1 MIAKLNMWFSSH
13 RRGWWFY
20 PACLLI
26 CALLALVAPISGN
39 RVLWFYF
46 GFLVMLLFLL
56 RPHSPVYT
64 IVPESGGKGAWVSVI
79 VAVLIIALCTLPMGV
94 HPRWNGQNPGCRN
107 QYELMAEAF
116 LEGHID
122 FAYGDEDALLVLD
135 NPYDPYER
143 SEAEVPFHFDHA
155 YYNGHYYMYFGVV
168 PVLLVFLPYR
178 VLTGTSLTTYH
189 ATQLFVA
196 VSIAGIFLLF
206 RLLRKHFFPKM
217 TEGVC
222 LILSSAFSVISVW
235 YSIAQPALY
244 CTAISAALAMEIWS
258 LYFYIR
264 GVWVLSSEN
273 QQILSAGIGA
283 LLGALAFGCRPPVA
297 LANLL
302 VIPMLIVFLKQRKIT
317 GKLIAK
323 LVLAALPYVF
333 VAAGLMWYNYIR
345 FDSPF
350 EFGQSYQL
358 TIADQTQ
365 YTQLPGLEILPKLLK
380 DTWQSFFAPQVFGA
394 TFPYITTV
402 GVLANFPIFF
412 LFLGLL
418 SRNVRQ
424 QLRQTK
430 LMPLVAGTLLV
441 SLIINS
447 VDIIWSPVLL
457 ERYHMDFY
465 FLLAIGCFLVIGF
478 LYNSCPEKWL
488 PYLHGLLGV
497 LSVLAMICAVLYCVV
512 GYMEYS
518 PDPIRRIADFLHLP

>member
-1 MIAKLNMWFSSH
+1 MIAKLSTWFSSH

-26 CALLALVAPISGN
+26 CAFLALVAPISGN

-46 GFLVMLLFLL
+46 GFLAMLLFLL

-64 IVPESGGKGAWVSVI
+64 LIPECGTKGAWIHAV
-79 VAVLIIALCTLPMGV
+79 VAVLIISLCILPMGV
-94 HPRWNGQNPGCRN
+94 HPRWNGQDADCRN

-196 VSIAGIFLLF
+196 LTIAGIFLLF
-206 RLLRKHFFPKM
+206 RLLRKRFFPKM
-217 TEGVC
+217 TEGVS
-222 LILSSAFSVISVW
+222 LILCSAFSVISVW

-302 VIPMLIVFLKQRKIT
+302 VIPMLVVFVKQRKVT

-323 LVLAALPYVF
+323 LALAALPYVL
-333 VAAGLMWYNYIR
+333 VAIGLMWYNYIR

-358 TIADQTQ
+358 TVADQTQ
-365 YTQLPGLEILPKLLK
+365 YTKLPGMDIIPRLLK
-380 DTWQSFFAPQVFGA
+380 DTWQSFFAPQILVS
-394 TFPYITTV
+394 TFPYIDTV
-402 GVLANFPIFF
+402 SVFGNFPIFF
-412 LFLGLL
+412 LLLGLF
-418 SRNVRQ
+418 SKKVRH

-430 LMPLVAGTLLV
+430 LMSLVIGTLLV

-478 LYNSCPEKWL
+478 LYNSCPEKRL
-488 PYLHGLLGV
+488 PYLHGIIGV
-497 LSVLAMICAVLYCVV
+497 LSVLAMICAVMYCFR

-518 PDPIRRIADFLHLP
+518 SGPVRRIADFLHLP